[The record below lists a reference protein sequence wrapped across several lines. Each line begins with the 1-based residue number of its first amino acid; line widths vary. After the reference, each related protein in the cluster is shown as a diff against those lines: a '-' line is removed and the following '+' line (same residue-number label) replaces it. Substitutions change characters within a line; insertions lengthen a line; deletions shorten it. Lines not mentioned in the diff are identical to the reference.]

1 MKVRSSG
8 LARLGALR
16 SDPTTVKGDR
26 TRMLN
31 TFNLTGKEGM
41 TVGWVPPECDFV
53 SRRNTI
59 RRFAFLHRTIE
70 HAGDLSMGLRD

>member
-1 MKVRSSG
+1 
-8 LARLGALR
+8 
-16 SDPTTVKGDR
+16 
-26 TRMLN
+26 MLN